1 VSVEAISWALNLA
14 PVPAD
19 RGGQP
24 SSACKFVLVGLANHA
39 GPDGTGAFPSVAT
52 LVRYTG
58 LSERTV
64 RTCLDRLEAEGIIQA
79 CDPDIIA
86 ARIKRADRRPKGWD
100 LDLSLIRADLTDT
113 EVAVL
118 GRQFPGLGARAAAA
132 ACPDT
137 REAPDGGQSPHPASA
152 VDNPADRVQLLHPA
166 SGTGCNQRT
175 DQVQPVQSRGATAAP
190 EPSKEP
196 YLEPPAAAAGACEAS
211 LASGAAGGGPAGEFF
226 AALGDGWRLTP
237 HPAAQARP
245 SRHRGP
251 GARLGAACAR
261 GVRRSEYQ
269 RRAKPLRSP
278 DRPALARR
286 TATAAATGAS
296 ALVRPVRPDHPD
308 ARLPQRRA
316 APVPTLQTGMH
327 TAGQARPQTAP
338 TASIALTRAGQ
349 HRYPR
354 GRGSRIPA
362 RAPGRRPG
370 ATAGQAPV
378 PSPAVTITGGE
389 RTPRQRGTSLLPA
402 EYGWHLTR
410 VAASRRRAPIAQF
423 WRASPAA
430 SCRRP
435 PALSTAW
442 SWPVSGYGQQV
453 LARRG
458 S

>member
-1 VSVEAISWALNLA
+1 MSVEAISWALNLA

-19 RGGQP
+19 LGGQP

-152 VDNPADRVQLLHPA
+152 VDNPADRVQLLHP
-166 SGTGCNQRT
+166 SPGTGCNQRT
-175 DQVQPVQSRGATAAP
+175 DEVQPVQSRGATAAP

-226 AALGDGWRLTP
+226 AALGDGWRLTATQRLRLV
-237 HPAAQARP
+237 PAVTAALERGWAPRVLAAFAGANTNGVRNPYAVLTARLSPAGLTPPRRPARP
-245 SRHRGP
+245 PWCGQCDQTTRM
-251 GARLGAACAR
+251 LGFHSDAPRPCPRCKPACT
-261 GVRRSEYQ
+261 Q
-269 RRAKPLRSP
+269 Q
-278 DRPALARR
+278 DRPGPRR
-286 TATAAATGAS
+286 
-296 ALVRPVRPDHPD
+296 P
-308 ARLPQRRA
+308 
-316 APVPTLQTGMH
+316 
-327 TAGQARPQTAP
+327 P

-354 GRGSRIPA
+354 GRGIANPSQSTGKEA
-362 RAPGRRPG
+362 RRHRRPG
-370 ATAGQAPV
+370 
-378 PSPAVTITGGE
+378 PSPQ
-389 RTPRQRGTSLLPA
+389 P
-402 EYGWHLTR
+402 
-410 VAASRRRAPIAQF
+410 
-423 WRASPAA
+423 
-430 SCRRP
+430 
-435 PALSTAW
+435 
-442 SWPVSGYGQQV
+442 
-453 LARRG
+453 G
-458 S
+458 SDDHRW